1 MNDELLM
8 LRKVQKYLVILN
20 EQIWEV
26 NAMVM
31 NLISCEETRIQLA
44 NLIKDVENGPCKG
57 PKD

>member
-31 NLISCEETRIQLA
+31 NLISCEETGIQLA